1 MVSETVIST
10 YYSLSNSTEKVDVVQ
25 TSEGYMLAFYKKDKL
40 KRVLGG
46 KYTFEEF
53 ESKARKWAYGK
64 EAENW
69 EQGVLGEKFER

>member
-1 MVSETVIST
+1 MSETVIST
-10 YYSLSNSTEKVDVVQ
+10 YYSLSNYTEKVDVVQ

-46 KYTFEEF
+46 KYTFEEL

-69 EQGVLGEKFER
+69 ERGIVGEKFER

>member
-1 MVSETVIST
+1 MPETVIAT
-10 YYSLSNSTEKVDVVQ
+10 YYRLSNSTEKVDVVQ

-46 KYTFEEF
+46 TYTLEEL
-53 ESKARKWAYGK
+53 ESKARSWAYGK

-69 EQGVLGEKFER
+69 ERGIIGEKFER